1 MEIIDRAV
9 ARLREWNDKV
19 KKPVVTARH
28 SIFKY
33 PELVRK
39 VREKQQERASRENRE
54 IPFDGGKVVYNLR
67 RRPPAN
73 PLRRK
78 YPMTD
83 MRTTVESVTL
93 SSGRRRNQAWQRQLT
108 PAMPNMPHGQVL
120 KINHLTYQCTMRY
133 IIDSRYFDGTC
144 LTSMSDDMHSDYGGE
159 TLEAL
164 REREKNP
171 YLVAVSPV
179 RMTLLVKRYTRALCK
194 PFHEITEER
203 YYELLEC
210 LPPARMQSDWFFVG
224 EPYYRN
230 LYALCFESDGRYF
243 RAERP
248 IRLSNAEIYRQIRE
262 HMEKVNLHPAIV
274 KKASFVKYV
283 NWYKKTVTYIPY
295 YFEYGGKIYFLKNLA
310 TRTGSEFGDRRER
323 NEMAALLRNLRG
335 NRYEYCTFYSQKKD
349 IFEFFDW
356 LRKNKYTLEIQGD
369 LFDFADDRSHVDFHG
384 NVCEYSA
391 VFHYRI
397 YSRELFGHI
406 INQLRTV
413 KRYHAWHKR
422 REIR

>member
-1 MEIIDRAV
+1 M
-9 ARLREWNDKV
+9 K
-19 KKPVVTARH
+19 
-28 SIFKY
+28 
-33 PELVRK
+33 
-39 VREKQQERASRENRE
+39 
-54 IPFDGGKVVYNLR
+54 LR
-67 RRPPAN
+67 RNVITNCWNACLRPACRATGSLSGN
-73 PLRRK
+73 RIIETCTRSVSS
-78 YPMTD
+78 
-83 MRTTVESVTL
+83 RTAGI
-93 SSGRRRNQAWQRQLT
+93 SGRNVR
-108 PAMPNMPHGQVL
+108 
-120 KINHLTYQCTMRY
+120 
-133 IIDSRYFDGTC
+133 
-144 LTSMSDDMHSDYGGE
+144 TSF
-159 TLEAL
+159 
-164 REREKNP
+164 N
-171 YLVAVSPV
+171 V
-179 RMTLLVKRYTRALCK
+179 
-194 PFHEITEER
+194 
-203 YYELLEC
+203 
-210 LPPARMQSDWFFVG
+210 
-224 EPYYRN
+224 
-230 LYALCFESDGRYF
+230 
-243 RAERP
+243 
-248 IRLSNAEIYRQIRE
+248 EIYRQIRE

-397 YSRELFGHI
+397 YSRKLFGHI

>member
-1 MEIIDRAV
+1 
-9 ARLREWNDKV
+9 
-19 KKPVVTARH
+19 
-28 SIFKY
+28 
-33 PELVRK
+33 
-39 VREKQQERASRENRE
+39 
-54 IPFDGGKVVYNLR
+54 
-67 RRPPAN
+67 
-73 PLRRK
+73 
-78 YPMTD
+78 
-83 MRTTVESVTL
+83 
-93 SSGRRRNQAWQRQLT
+93 
-108 PAMPNMPHGQVL
+108 
-120 KINHLTYQCTMRY
+120 MRY

-248 IRLSNAEIYRQIRE
+248 VRLSNVEIYRQIRE

-283 NWYKKTVTYIPY
+283 NWYKKTVTYIPVSY
-295 YFEYGGKIYFLKNLA
+295 THLTLPTI
-310 TRTGSEFGDRRER
+310 
-323 NEMAALLRNLRG
+323 LL
-335 NRYEYCTFYSQKKD
+335 
-349 IFEFFDW
+349 
-356 LRKNKYTLEIQGD
+356 
-369 LFDFADDRSHVDFHG
+369 V
-384 NVCEYSA
+384 
-391 VFHYRI
+391 
-397 YSRELFGHI
+397 
-406 INQLRTV
+406 
-413 KRYHAWHKR
+413 
-422 REIR
+422 

>member
-1 MEIIDRAV
+1 
-9 ARLREWNDKV
+9 
-19 KKPVVTARH
+19 
-28 SIFKY
+28 
-33 PELVRK
+33 
-39 VREKQQERASRENRE
+39 
-54 IPFDGGKVVYNLR
+54 
-67 RRPPAN
+67 
-73 PLRRK
+73 
-78 YPMTD
+78 
-83 MRTTVESVTL
+83 
-93 SSGRRRNQAWQRQLT
+93 
-108 PAMPNMPHGQVL
+108 
-120 KINHLTYQCTMRY
+120 MRY

-248 IRLSNAEIYRQIRE
+248 VRLSNVEIYRQIRE

-274 KKASFVKYV
+274 KKASSSETLTNPSKIVAVSNAAMSALTVDEKTNPYTLLTMALAFKSATGSNGISGSVYWSDPDYYV
-283 NWYKKTVTYIPY
+283 DGVGSSVLLDDAKNTELFNQLADGTYKAGTV
-295 YFEYGGKIYFLKNLA
+295 GNLA
-310 TRTGSEFGDRRER
+310 EG
-323 NEMAALLRNLRG
+323 
-335 NRYEYCTFYSQKKD
+335 
-349 IFEFFDW
+349 
-356 LRKNKYTLEIQGD
+356 
-369 LFDFADDRSHVDFHG
+369 
-384 NVCEYSA
+384 
-391 VFHYRI
+391 
-397 YSRELFGHI
+397 
-406 INQLRTV
+406 
-413 KRYHAWHKR
+413 
-422 REIR
+422 

>member
-1 MEIIDRAV
+1 
-9 ARLREWNDKV
+9 
-19 KKPVVTARH
+19 
-28 SIFKY
+28 
-33 PELVRK
+33 
-39 VREKQQERASRENRE
+39 
-54 IPFDGGKVVYNLR
+54 
-67 RRPPAN
+67 
-73 PLRRK
+73 
-78 YPMTD
+78 
-83 MRTTVESVTL
+83 
-93 SSGRRRNQAWQRQLT
+93 
-108 PAMPNMPHGQVL
+108 
-120 KINHLTYQCTMRY
+120 MRY

-248 IRLSNAEIYRQIRE
+248 VRLSNVEIYRQIRE

-283 NWYKKTVTYIPY
+283 NWYKRRSPTY
-295 YFEYGGKIYFLKNLA
+295 
-310 TRTGSEFGDRRER
+310 RTISSMEV
-323 NEMAALLRNLRG
+323 
-335 NRYEYCTFYSQKKD
+335 
-349 IFEFFDW
+349 
-356 LRKNKYTLEIQGD
+356 KYI
-369 LFDFADDRSHVDFHG
+369 S
-384 NVCEYSA
+384 
-391 VFHYRI
+391 
-397 YSRELFGHI
+397 
-406 INQLRTV
+406 
-413 KRYHAWHKR
+413 
-422 REIR
+422 

>member
-1 MEIIDRAV
+1 
-9 ARLREWNDKV
+9 
-19 KKPVVTARH
+19 
-28 SIFKY
+28 
-33 PELVRK
+33 
-39 VREKQQERASRENRE
+39 
-54 IPFDGGKVVYNLR
+54 
-67 RRPPAN
+67 
-73 PLRRK
+73 
-78 YPMTD
+78 
-83 MRTTVESVTL
+83 
-93 SSGRRRNQAWQRQLT
+93 
-108 PAMPNMPHGQVL
+108 
-120 KINHLTYQCTMRY
+120 MRY

-248 IRLSNAEIYRQIRE
+248 VRLSNVEIYRQIRE

-397 YSRELFGHI
+397 YSRKLFGHI
-406 INQLRTV
+406 INQLSTV

>member
-1 MEIIDRAV
+1 
-9 ARLREWNDKV
+9 
-19 KKPVVTARH
+19 
-28 SIFKY
+28 
-33 PELVRK
+33 
-39 VREKQQERASRENRE
+39 
-54 IPFDGGKVVYNLR
+54 
-67 RRPPAN
+67 
-73 PLRRK
+73 
-78 YPMTD
+78 
-83 MRTTVESVTL
+83 
-93 SSGRRRNQAWQRQLT
+93 
-108 PAMPNMPHGQVL
+108 
-120 KINHLTYQCTMRY
+120 
-133 IIDSRYFDGTC
+133 
-144 LTSMSDDMHSDYGGE
+144 MSDDMHSDYGGE

-349 IFEFFDW
+349 IFEFLTGYGRTNTRW
-356 LRKNKYTLEIQGD
+356 KSRATCSTLRMTAPTWTFTAMYASIRLCSITASI
-369 LFDFADDRSHVDFHG
+369 
-384 NVCEYSA
+384 
-391 VFHYRI
+391 
-397 YSRELFGHI
+397 
-406 INQLRTV
+406 
-413 KRYHAWHKR
+413 HASFLA
-422 REIR
+422 ISLTSYAP

>member
-1 MEIIDRAV
+1 
-9 ARLREWNDKV
+9 
-19 KKPVVTARH
+19 
-28 SIFKY
+28 
-33 PELVRK
+33 
-39 VREKQQERASRENRE
+39 
-54 IPFDGGKVVYNLR
+54 
-67 RRPPAN
+67 
-73 PLRRK
+73 
-78 YPMTD
+78 
-83 MRTTVESVTL
+83 
-93 SSGRRRNQAWQRQLT
+93 
-108 PAMPNMPHGQVL
+108 
-120 KINHLTYQCTMRY
+120 
-133 IIDSRYFDGTC
+133 
-144 LTSMSDDMHSDYGGE
+144 MSDDMHSDYGGE

-230 LYALCFESDGRYF
+230 CTRSFLSRTAGYF
-243 RAERP
+243 P
-248 IRLSNAEIYRQIRE
+248 GGTSIRLSMRKSTARFGNTWR
-262 HMEKVNLHPAIV
+262 KVNLHPAIV

-369 LFDFADDRSHVDFHG
+369 LFDFADDGPTWTFTAMYASIRLCSITA
-384 NVCEYSA
+384 S
-391 VFHYRI
+391 I
-397 YSRELFGHI
+397 
-406 INQLRTV
+406 
-413 KRYHAWHKR
+413 HASFLA
-422 REIR
+422 ISLTSYAP

>member
-1 MEIIDRAV
+1 MENI
-9 ARLREWNDKV
+9 
-19 KKPVVTARH
+19 
-28 SIFKY
+28 
-33 PELVRK
+33 
-39 VREKQQERASRENRE
+39 
-54 IPFDGGKVVYNLR
+54 
-67 RRPPAN
+67 
-73 PLRRK
+73 
-78 YPMTD
+78 
-83 MRTTVESVTL
+83 
-93 SSGRRRNQAWQRQLT
+93 
-108 PAMPNMPHGQVL
+108 
-120 KINHLTYQCTMRY
+120 
-133 IIDSRYFDGTC
+133 
-144 LTSMSDDMHSDYGGE
+144 
-159 TLEAL
+159 
-164 REREKNP
+164 
-171 YLVAVSPV
+171 
-179 RMTLLVKRYTRALCK
+179 
-194 PFHEITEER
+194 
-203 YYELLEC
+203 
-210 LPPARMQSDWFFVG
+210 
-224 EPYYRN
+224 
-230 LYALCFESDGRYF
+230 LY
-243 RAERP
+243 
-248 IRLSNAEIYRQIRE
+248 
-262 HMEKVNLHPAIV
+262 AIV

>member
-1 MEIIDRAV
+1 
-9 ARLREWNDKV
+9 
-19 KKPVVTARH
+19 
-28 SIFKY
+28 
-33 PELVRK
+33 
-39 VREKQQERASRENRE
+39 
-54 IPFDGGKVVYNLR
+54 
-67 RRPPAN
+67 
-73 PLRRK
+73 
-78 YPMTD
+78 
-83 MRTTVESVTL
+83 
-93 SSGRRRNQAWQRQLT
+93 
-108 PAMPNMPHGQVL
+108 
-120 KINHLTYQCTMRY
+120 MRY

-248 IRLSNAEIYRQIRE
+248 VRLSNVEIYRQIRE

-323 NEMAALLRNLRG
+323 NEMAGIAEEPARKPLRILYFLLPKEGHLR
-335 NRYEYCTFYSQKKD
+335 
-349 IFEFFDW
+349 
-356 LRKNKYTLEIQGD
+356 
-369 LFDFADDRSHVDFHG
+369 
-384 NVCEYSA
+384 
-391 VFHYRI
+391 VF
-397 YSRELFGHI
+397 
-406 INQLRTV
+406 
-413 KRYHAWHKR
+413 
-422 REIR
+422 

>member
-1 MEIIDRAV
+1 
-9 ARLREWNDKV
+9 
-19 KKPVVTARH
+19 
-28 SIFKY
+28 
-33 PELVRK
+33 
-39 VREKQQERASRENRE
+39 
-54 IPFDGGKVVYNLR
+54 
-67 RRPPAN
+67 
-73 PLRRK
+73 
-78 YPMTD
+78 
-83 MRTTVESVTL
+83 
-93 SSGRRRNQAWQRQLT
+93 
-108 PAMPNMPHGQVL
+108 
-120 KINHLTYQCTMRY
+120 
-133 IIDSRYFDGTC
+133 
-144 LTSMSDDMHSDYGGE
+144 
-159 TLEAL
+159 
-164 REREKNP
+164 
-171 YLVAVSPV
+171 
-179 RMTLLVKRYTRALCK
+179 
-194 PFHEITEER
+194 
-203 YYELLEC
+203 
-210 LPPARMQSDWFFVG
+210 
-224 EPYYRN
+224 
-230 LYALCFESDGRYF
+230 
-243 RAERP
+243 
-248 IRLSNAEIYRQIRE
+248 
-262 HMEKVNLHPAIV
+262 MEKVNLHPAIV

-335 NRYEYCTFYSQKKD
+335 YRYEYCTFYSQKKD

-397 YSRELFGHI
+397 YSRKLFGHI

>member
-1 MEIIDRAV
+1 MTC
-9 ARLREWNDKV
+9 
-19 KKPVVTARH
+19 TA
-28 SIFKY
+28 
-33 PELVRK
+33 
-39 VREKQQERASRENRE
+39 
-54 IPFDGGKVVYNLR
+54 
-67 RRPPAN
+67 
-73 PLRRK
+73 
-78 YPMTD
+78 
-83 MRTTVESVTL
+83 TT
-93 SSGRRRNQAWQRQLT
+93 A
-108 PAMPNMPHGQVL
+108 
-120 KINHLTYQCTMRY
+120 
-133 IIDSRYFDGTC
+133 
-144 LTSMSDDMHSDYGGE
+144 E